1 MTPWHAR
8 DLVLWLWGVS
18 MVINMQV
25 SPCAVVHNFVQ
36 IKMILSSFDLQSPS
50 PTCVIDY
57 KSGQKNW
64 RISQLQ
70 Y

>member
-8 DLVLWLWGVS
+8 DLVLWLLGVS
-18 MVINMQV
+18 MVINMQL
-25 SPCAVVHNFVQ
+25 STRAVVHNFVQ
-36 IKMILSSFDLQSPS
+36 IKMILSLFDLQFPS

-57 KSGQKNW
+57 EAGQKNW
-64 RISQLQ
+64 RILQLQ